1 LTPYYVYHIV
11 SFMLEL
17 INALAVGAVLAIL
30 VTVLITQADI
40 SWTVRRWAIAGI
52 LVWIA
57 LIVAGA
63 ATGHFTPG
71 TPGVVIQPPAVFGA
85 AAAALLGAWI
95 FSPQFR
101 RAMLSIPLQALV
113 GVNAMRTVGVFFVL
127 DYFAH
132 KLAAPF
138 APVAGLG
145 DIATG
150 LVAIPLAISIARGS
164 FSKSSVA
171 WWNAFGALD
180 LFTALT
186 LGALSQDGVPF
197 RVFFGE
203 PGLAAMTQLP
213 AVLTPTVGVP
223 IYLLIH
229 LTVAYRL
236 ANAPARHAAHA
247 A

>member
-1 LTPYYVYHIV
+1 
-11 SFMLEL
+11 MLEL
-17 INALAVGAVLAIL
+17 INAIVLGASLAII
-30 VTVLITQADI
+30 VTTLTTLADV
-40 SWTVRRWAIAGI
+40 SWNARRWAIAGI
-52 LVWIA
+52 LVWTA
-57 LIVAGA
+57 LIVADA

-71 TPGVVIQPPAVFGA
+71 TPGIVIQPPAIFAVA
-85 AAAALLGAWI
+85 TAALVIAWV

-113 GVNAMRTVGVFFVL
+113 GLNVLRILGVFFVL
-127 DYFAH
+127 KYFTH
-132 KLAAPF
+132 ELAAPF
-138 APVAGLG
+138 GPVAGLG
-145 DIATG
+145 DTITG

-171 WWNAFGALD
+171 WWNGFGALD
-180 LFTALT
+180 LFTALA

-213 AVLTPTVGVP
+213 SVIVPTILVP

-236 ANAPARHAAHA
+236 GQAPAHQAADA
-247 A
+247 AI

>member
-1 LTPYYVYHIV
+1 
-11 SFMLEL
+11 MLEL
-17 INALAVGAVLAIL
+17 INAIVLGASLAII
-30 VTVLITQADI
+30 VTVLTTQADV
-40 SWTVRRWAIAGI
+40 SWNARRWAIAGI
-52 LVWIA
+52 FVWTA

-71 TPGVVIQPPAVFGA
+71 TPGIVIQPPAIFAV
-85 AAAALLGAWI
+85 AAAALSIAWV

-101 RAMLSIPLQALV
+101 GAMLSIPLQSLV
-113 GVNAMRTVGVFFVL
+113 GLNVLRVLGVFFVL
-127 DYFAH
+127 RYFTH
-132 KLAAPF
+132 ELAAPF
-138 APVAGLG
+138 GPVAGLG
-145 DIATG
+145 DTITG
-150 LVAIPLAISIARGS
+150 LLAIPLALSIGRGS

-203 PGLAAMTQLP
+203 PGLTAMTQLP
-213 AVLTPTVGVP
+213 SVLVPTILVP

-229 LTVAYRL
+229 FTVAYRL
-236 ANAPARHAAHA
+236 GQAPARQAAHA
-247 A
+247 AI

>member
-1 LTPYYVYHIV
+1 
-11 SFMLEL
+11 MLEL
-17 INALAVGAVLAIL
+17 INALVLGASLAIL
-30 VTVLITQADI
+30 VAVLTTQADI
-40 SWTVRRWAIAGI
+40 SWNARRWAIAGF
-52 LVWIA
+52 LVWTG

-71 TPGVVIQPPAVFGA
+71 TPGIVIQPPAVFA
-85 AAAALLGAWI
+85 VAVALLLGAWI

-101 RAMLSIPLQALV
+101 RAMFSIPLQALV
-113 GVNAMRTVGVFFVL
+113 GVNVLRLFGVFFVL
-127 DYFAH
+127 NYLAH

-138 APVAGLG
+138 GPVAGIG
-145 DIATG
+145 DMITG
-150 LVAIPLAISIARGS
+150 FVAILLAISIVRGS

-203 PGLAAMTQLP
+203 PGLTAMTQLP
-213 AVLTPTVGVP
+213 SVLVPTVGVP

-236 ANAPARHAAHA
+236 AKAPARQPAHA
-247 A
+247 AI

>member
-1 LTPYYVYHIV
+1 
-11 SFMLEL
+11 MLEL
-17 INALAVGAVLAIL
+17 INAIVLGGSLAIT
-30 VTVLITQADI
+30 VTVLATQADV
-40 SWTVRRWAIAGI
+40 SWSARRWAIAGI
-52 LVWIA
+52 FAWTA
-57 LIVAGA
+57 LIVAAA

-71 TPGVVIQPPAVFGA
+71 SPGIVIQPPAIFAVA
-85 AAAALLGAWI
+85 TIALLIAWV

-113 GVNAMRTVGVFFVL
+113 GLNVLRVLGVFFVL
-127 DYFAH
+127 KYLTH
-132 KLAAPF
+132 ELAAPF
-138 APVAGLG
+138 GPVAGLG
-145 DIATG
+145 DTITG

-203 PGLAAMTQLP
+203 PGLTAMTQLP
-213 AVLTPTVGVP
+213 SVIVPTILVP
-223 IYLLIH
+223 IYLLVH
-229 LTVAYRL
+229 LAVAYRL
-236 ANAPARHAAHA
+236 GQAPARQAAYA
-247 A
+247 AI

>member
-1 LTPYYVYHIV
+1 
-11 SFMLEL
+11 MLEL
-17 INALAVGAVLAIL
+17 INAIVLGASIAII
-30 VTVLITQADI
+30 VTVLTTQADV
-40 SWTVRRWAIAGI
+40 SWNARRWAIAGI
-52 LVWIA
+52 LVWTA

-63 ATGHFTPG
+63 AAGRFTPG
-71 TPGVVIQPPAVFGA
+71 TPGIVIQPPAIFAA
-85 AAAALLGAWI
+85 AAAALSIAWL

-101 RAMLSIPLQALV
+101 RAMLSIPLQSLV
-113 GVNAMRTVGVFFVL
+113 GLNVLRVVGVFFVL
-127 DYFAH
+127 RYFTH
-132 KLAAPF
+132 ELAAPF
-138 APVAGLG
+138 GPVAGLG
-145 DIATG
+145 DTITG
-150 LVAIPLAISIARGS
+150 LLAIPLALSIARGS

-213 AVLTPTVGVP
+213 SVIVPTVLVP
-223 IYLLIH
+223 IYLLVH

-236 ANAPARHAAHA
+236 GHAPARQAAHA
-247 A
+247 AI

>member
-1 LTPYYVYHIV
+1 
-11 SFMLEL
+11 MLDL
-17 INALAVGAVLAIL
+17 INALVLGAALAIL
-30 VTVLITQADI
+30 VTVLTTQADV
-40 SWTVRRWAIAGI
+40 SWNARRWAIAGI

-63 ATGHFTPG
+63 ATGRFTPG
-71 TPGVVIQPPAVFGA
+71 TPGIVIQPPAIFA
-85 AAAALLGAWI
+85 AAAMMLLSGWI
-95 FSPQFR
+95 FWPQFR
-101 RAMLSIPLQALV
+101 RAMLSIPLQTLV
-113 GVNAMRTVGVFFVL
+113 GVNVPRVFGMFFVL
-127 DYFAH
+127 KYFAH
-132 KLAAPF
+132 ELAAPF
-138 APVAGLG
+138 GPVAGLG

-203 PGLAAMTQLP
+203 PGLIAMTQLP
-213 AVLTPTVGVP
+213 SVLIPTFGVP

-236 ANAPARHAAHA
+236 ANAPARQAAHA
-247 A
+247 V

>member
-1 LTPYYVYHIV
+1 
-11 SFMLEL
+11 MLEL
-17 INALAVGAVLAIL
+17 IDA
-30 VTVLITQADI
+30 TVLGASLVLIVSVLTTQADV
-40 SWTVRRWAIAGI
+40 SWNTRRWVIAGM
-52 LVWIA
+52 LVWTA

-71 TPGVVIQPPAVFGA
+71 TPGIVIQPPAVFA
-85 AAAALLGAWI
+85 VAIVALLSAWV
-95 FSPQFR
+95 FSLPFR

-113 GVNAMRTVGVFFVL
+113 GLNALRVLGLFFVL
-127 DYFAH
+127 KYFAH
-132 KLAAPF
+132 ELAAPF
-138 APVAGLG
+138 GPVAGLG
-145 DIATG
+145 DMITG

-164 FSKSSVA
+164 FSKSSLA

-203 PGLAAMTQLP
+203 PGLTAMTQLP
-213 AVLTPTVGVP
+213 SVIVPTILVP
-223 IYLLIH
+223 IYLLVH

-236 ANAPARHAAHA
+236 GQAPARQAAQA
-247 A
+247 AI

>member
-1 LTPYYVYHIV
+1 
-11 SFMLEL
+11 MLEL
-17 INALAVGAVLAIL
+17 INAIVLGASLAII
-30 VTVLITQADI
+30 VTVLATQADV
-40 SWTVRRWAIAGI
+40 SWNARRWAIAGI
-52 LVWIA
+52 LAWTA

-63 ATGHFTPG
+63 AMGHFTPG
-71 TPGVVIQPPAVFGA
+71 TPGVVIQPPAIFAFAGA
-85 AAAALLGAWI
+85 ALSIAWV

-101 RAMLSIPLQALV
+101 RAMLSIPLQTLV
-113 GVNAMRTVGVFFVL
+113 GLNVLRLLGLFFVL
-127 DYFAH
+127 KYFAH
-132 KLAAPF
+132 ELAAPF

-145 DIATG
+145 DTITG
-150 LVAIPLAISIARGS
+150 LLAIPLAISIARGS
-164 FSKSSVA
+164 SSKSSVA

-213 AVLTPTVGVP
+213 SVIVPTILVP
-223 IYLLIH
+223 IYLLVH

-236 ANAPARHAAHA
+236 AQAPVRRTAHA
-247 A
+247 AI

>member
-1 LTPYYVYHIV
+1 
-11 SFMLEL
+11 MLEL
-17 INALAVGAVLAIL
+17 IDAIVLGASLAII
-30 VTVLITQADI
+30 VTVLTTQADV
-40 SWTVRRWAIAGI
+40 SWKARRWVIAGI
-52 LVWIA
+52 LVWTG

-71 TPGVVIQPPAVFGA
+71 MPGIVIQPPAVFA
-85 AAAALLGAWI
+85 VATAALSLAWL

-113 GVNAMRTVGVFFVL
+113 GLNVLRILGVFFVL
-127 DYFAH
+127 KYFTH
-132 KLAAPF
+132 ELAAPF
-138 APVAGLG
+138 GPVAGLG
-145 DIATG
+145 DTITG
-150 LVAIPLAISIARGS
+150 LVAIPLALSIARGS

-197 RVFFGE
+197 RLFFGE
-203 PGLAAMTQLP
+203 PGLTAMTQLP
-213 AVLTPTVGVP
+213 SVIVPTILVP
-223 IYLLIH
+223 IYLLVH

-236 ANAPARHAAHA
+236 SQAPARQAARA
-247 A
+247 AI

>member
-1 LTPYYVYHIV
+1 
-11 SFMLEL
+11 MLEL
-17 INALAVGAVLAIL
+17 INAIVLGASLAIV
-30 VTVLITQADI
+30 VTVLTTQADI
-40 SWTVRRWAIAGI
+40 SWNARRWAIAGI
-52 LVWIA
+52 LVWTA

-71 TPGVVIQPPAVFGA
+71 TPGVVVQPPAIFAVA
-85 AAAALLGAWI
+85 AVGLLISWVL
-95 FSPQFR
+95 SPQLR

-113 GVNAMRTVGVFFVL
+113 GLNVLRLLGVFFVL
-127 DYFAH
+127 KYFAH
-132 KLAAPF
+132 ELAAPF
-138 APVAGLG
+138 GPVAGLG
-145 DIATG
+145 DIITG

-197 RVFFGE
+197 RVFFSE
-203 PGLAAMTQLP
+203 PGLTAMTQLP
-213 AVLTPTVGVP
+213 SVIVPTILVP
-223 IYLLIH
+223 IYLLLH

-236 ANAPARHAAHA
+236 GQAPARQAAHA
-247 A
+247 AT

>member
-1 LTPYYVYHIV
+1 
-11 SFMLEL
+11 MLEL
-17 INALAVGAVLAIL
+17 INAIVLGASLAI
-30 VTVLITQADI
+30 VATVLTTQADV
-40 SWTVRRWAIAGI
+40 SWKARRCAIAGI
-52 LVWIA
+52 LVWTA

-71 TPGVVIQPPAVFGA
+71 TPGIVVQPPAIFAVA
-85 AAAALLGAWI
+85 AVGLLISWVL
-95 FSPQFR
+95 SPQFR

-113 GVNAMRTVGVFFVL
+113 GLNVLRLLGVFFVL
-127 DYFAH
+127 KYFAH
-132 KLAAPF
+132 ELAAPF
-138 APVAGLG
+138 GPVAGLG
-145 DIATG
+145 DIITG

-203 PGLAAMTQLP
+203 PGLTAMTQLP
-213 AVLTPTVGVP
+213 SVIVPTILVP
-223 IYLLIH
+223 IYLLLH

-236 ANAPARHAAHA
+236 GQAPARQTAHA
-247 A
+247 AI

>member
-1 LTPYYVYHIV
+1 
-11 SFMLEL
+11 MLEL
-17 INALAVGAVLAIL
+17 INALVLGASLAIL
-30 VTVLITQADI
+30 VTVLTTQADI
-40 SWTVRRWAIAGI
+40 SWNARRWAIAGF
-52 LVWIA
+52 LVWTG

-71 TPGVVIQPPAVFGA
+71 TPGIVIQPPAVFA
-85 AAAALLGAWI
+85 VAVVLLLGAWI

-113 GVNAMRTVGVFFVL
+113 GVNVLRLFGVFFVL
-127 DYFAH
+127 NYLAH

-138 APVAGLG
+138 GPVAGIG
-145 DIATG
+145 DMITG
-150 LVAIPLAISIARGS
+150 FVAILLAISIVRGS
-164 FSKSSVA
+164 FSKSSLA

-203 PGLAAMTQLP
+203 PGLTAMTQLP
-213 AVLTPTVGVP
+213 SVLVPTVGVP

-229 LTVAYRL
+229 LAVAYRL
-236 ANAPARHAAHA
+236 AKAPAPQPAHA
-247 A
+247 AV

>member
-1 LTPYYVYHIV
+1 
-11 SFMLEL
+11 MLEL
-17 INALAVGAVLAIL
+17 IDAIVLGASLAII
-30 VTVLITQADI
+30 VTALTTQADL
-40 SWTVRRWAIAGI
+40 SWNARRWTIAGV
-52 LVWIA
+52 LVWTA
-57 LIVAGA
+57 LVVAGA

-71 TPGVVIQPPAVFGA
+71 TPGVVIQPPAIFAA
-85 AAAALLGAWI
+85 AAAALSIAWL

-101 RAMLSIPLQALV
+101 RAMLSIPLQSLV
-113 GVNAMRTVGVFFVL
+113 GLNVLRVVGVFFVL
-127 DYFAH
+127 RYFTH
-132 KLAAPF
+132 ELAAPF
-138 APVAGLG
+138 GPVAGLG
-145 DIATG
+145 DTITG
-150 LVAIPLAISIARGS
+150 LLAIPLALSIARGS

-213 AVLTPTVGVP
+213 SVIVPTVLVP

-236 ANAPARHAAHA
+236 GHAPARQAAHA
-247 A
+247 AI

>member
-1 LTPYYVYHIV
+1 
-11 SFMLEL
+11 MLEL
-17 INALAVGAVLAIL
+17 IDAIVLGASLSII
-30 VTVLITQADI
+30 VTVLTTQADV
-40 SWTVRRWAIAGI
+40 SWKARRWAIAGT
-52 LVWIA
+52 LVWTA
-57 LIVAGA
+57 SIVAVA

-71 TPGVVIQPPAVFGA
+71 TPGIVIQPPAMFAVA
-85 AAAALLGAWI
+85 CVALLIGWI

-113 GVNAMRTVGVFFVL
+113 AVNVLRVLGVFFVL
-127 DYFAH
+127 QYFAH
-132 KLAAPF
+132 ELPAPF
-138 APVAGLG
+138 GPVAGLG
-145 DIATG
+145 DTITG

-164 FSKSSVA
+164 FSRSSVA

-203 PGLAAMTQLP
+203 PGLTAMTQLP
-213 AVLTPTVGVP
+213 SVIVPTILVP
-223 IYLLIH
+223 IYLLVH

-236 ANAPARHAAHA
+236 GQAPARQAAYSA
-247 A
+247 I

>member
-1 LTPYYVYHIV
+1 
-11 SFMLEL
+11 MLEL
-17 INALAVGAVLAIL
+17 INAIVLGAALAII
-30 VTVLITQADI
+30 VTVLTTQADV
-40 SWTVRRWAIAGI
+40 SWSARRWAIAGI
-52 LVWIA
+52 LVWTA

-71 TPGVVIQPPAVFGA
+71 TPGIVIQPPAIFAVA
-85 AAAALLGAWI
+85 AVALAIAWV
-95 FSPQFR
+95 FSPQFH

-113 GVNAMRTVGVFFVL
+113 GLNVLRVLGVFFVL
-127 DYFAH
+127 RYFTH
-132 KLAAPF
+132 ELAAPF

-145 DIATG
+145 DTITG
-150 LVAIPLAISIARGS
+150 LLAIPLALSMARGS
-164 FSKSSVA
+164 FNKSSVA

-186 LGALSQDGVPF
+186 LGALSQNGVPF

-203 PGLAAMTQLP
+203 PGLTAMTQLP
-213 AVLTPTVGVP
+213 SVIVPTILVP

-236 ANAPARHAAHA
+236 AQAPARQAAHA
-247 A
+247 AI